1 MVKQGAS
8 EGGNTNNSCFLKLH
22 KEQMLS
28 VLQPPIPAIP
38 FHAKFTITSVPF
50 MLNS

>member
-8 EGGNTNNSCFLKLH
+8 EGSNTNNSCFLKLH

-28 VLQPPIPAIP
+28 VLQPPIPGN
-38 FHAKFTITSVPF
+38 
-50 MLNS
+50 NSSLKPPRA